1 MSNNSSFV
9 KRLIF
14 KLVKKHLLAS
24 TLNSAVRNVSDLNS
38 KGLHTTITFLNDYVT
53 DMSKAKYNANTYMQ
67 LFRQMSKYNLDSS
80 VSLRLS
86 QIGFGID
93 NGNAMKNLDQII
105 GMSERLGI
113 RLWLE
118 AGYSIDSNT
127 LFKVYNTFKAKSKHL
142 GIELPIQFSIHQS
155 GSNALNAGDTLK
167 LSIYKN
173 TSHLVFDKTLNPKDK
188 KQKQQKAKLPSNQD
202 VQMDNEINAITTL
215 IKKGLKLT
223 LFVHNYNL
231 AVKILKGIKEQKY
244 RKNLI
249 FELPLDNYSKKSL
262 KMLKMNKISV
272 YAPYGKDWIPYAVD
286 RLIDGY
292 IKDIAIS
299 ILNARYAKYNKTK

>member
-1 MSNNSSFV
+1 MSNNSSLV

-24 TLNSAVRNVSDLNS
+24 TLNSAVRNIGDLNS

-80 VSLRLS
+80 VSVRLS

-93 NGNAMKNLDQII
+93 KESAMKSLNQII
-105 GMSERLGI
+105 GMSEKLGI
-113 RLWLE
+113 KLWLE
-118 AGYSIDSNT
+118 AGYSIDLAT
-127 LFKVYNTFKAKSKHL
+127 LFSVYNACKAKSRRI
-142 GIELPIQFSIHQS
+142 GIELPIQFSMS
-155 GSNALNAGDTLK
+155 KAGNALNANDMLK

-173 TSHLVFDKTLNPKDK
+173 ASHLVFDKNAGIKSG
-188 KQKQQKAKLPSNQD
+188 KQKQQKARSPPKPE
-202 VQMDNEINAITTL
+202 VQIDNEINAIKAL
-215 IKKGLKLT
+215 IEKGIKLT
-223 LFVHNYNL
+223 LFVHNYGL

-249 FELPLDNYSKKSL
+249 FELPLDTYSKKSL

-299 ILNARYAKYNKTK
+299 ILNARYAKYNKIK